1 MSEQFREQL
10 SALMDGELPR
20 DEVRFLLRRIDG
32 DTQLAQAWTRYQLAG
47 GVLRRQAAVL
57 PLRGD
62 FADVLVQ
69 RLGAAPPGYG
79 MRMLRWA
86 GGGAIAA
93 AVAVVALV
101 STRPLENPQQASA
114 TLAVVA
120 PVTAAPVVAQPLPM
134 QPSFDFAQ
142 PASFDTGVIPLPRY
156 RHELGLMQQQ
166 DTLGPY
172 VLLTIP
178 PPAQEP
184 EALAAPPPQ

>member
-20 DEVRFLLRRIDG
+20 DQVRFLLRRIDG
-32 DTQLAQAWTRYQLAG
+32 DTQLAQVWTRYQLAG
-47 GVLRRQAAVL
+47 GVLRRQAAL
-57 PLRGD
+57 LALRGD
-62 FADVLVQ
+62 FADVVVQ
-69 RLGAAPPGYG
+69 RASTASAGHG

-93 AVAVVALV
+93 AVAVLALV
-101 STRPLENPQQASA
+101 STRPLENSQQAPA

-120 PVTAAPVVAQPLPM
+120 PVTGAPVAAQLPM
-134 QPSFDFAQ
+134 QPSFDFVQ

-156 RHELGLMQQQ
+156 RRELGLVQQQ
-166 DTLGPY
+166 ETLGPY

-178 PPAQEP
+178 QPAQEP
-184 EALAAPPPQ
+184 EPVGAPPQ

>member
-20 DEVRFLLRRIDG
+20 DQVRFLLRRIDG
-32 DTQLAQAWTRYQLAG
+32 DTQLAQTWTRYQLAG
-47 GVLRRQAAVL
+47 GALRHQAALL

-62 FADVLVQ
+62 FADVLMQ
-69 RLGAAPPGYG
+69 RVGTAPAGHG
-79 MRMLRWA
+79 VRVLRWA

-93 AVAVVALV
+93 AVAVLALV
-101 STRPLENPQQASA
+101 STRPVENPQEAPA
-114 TLAVVA
+114 TLAA
-120 PVTAAPVVAQPLPM
+120 AAAVTAAPVAQPLPM
-134 QPSFDFAQ
+134 QPTFDFAQ

-156 RHELGLMQQQ
+156 RHELGFLQQQ

-178 PPAQEP
+178 QPAQES
-184 EALAAPPPQ
+184 ESAAAPAPQ